1 MQAVSSVYFALCL
14 HIGPR
19 FALVAASTLLLYDS
33 EVLARATVAVA
44 HVPHSPMDSLAQF
57 LLPSLFQVGWRIL
70 LRDLTAFRAA
80 APGHRA
86 IVDFALASAI
96 AVLLS
101 PASCPLHC
109 FVDRLIIEEGHR
121 DDLDRTI
128 CNEIELDF
136 VRTPG
141 WSPPSWYSDSEWGD

>member
-1 MQAVSSVYFALCL
+1 
-14 HIGPR
+14 
-19 FALVAASTLLLYDS
+19 
-33 EVLARATVAVA
+33 
-44 HVPHSPMDSLAQF
+44 MDSLAQF

-70 LRDLTAFRAA
+70 LRDLTAFRATA
-80 APGHRA
+80 TGHRA
-86 IVDFALASAI
+86 IVDFAFASAI
-96 AVLLS
+96 VVLHS

-128 CNEIELDF
+128 CNEVELDF